1 MKEKILHA
9 AFLEMKSVYSLK
21 YERISQVST
30 NKHNFTDTIT
40 DEKCL
45 HKKEMFLLC
54 AVCKMTTSYHSQG
67 CHGFWCQS
75 SLHHA
80 GPRTS
85 TLLGFGHTALSCSSR
100 PHRSWECTS
109 LQDGAHV
116 HTRTSEQVSR
126 IFYHNFNFFGNN
138 FLE

>member
-1 MKEKILHA
+1 MKERIFHA
-9 AFLEMKSVYSLK
+9 AFREMKSVFGLK
-21 YERISQVST
+21 YERISQVNT
-30 NKHNFTDTIT
+30 IKHNFTD
-40 DEKCL
+40 ENCL

-54 AVCKMTTSYHSQG
+54 AVCKMTPSYHSQG

-100 PHRSWECTS
+100 PRRSWECTS
-109 LQDGAHV
+109 LQDGAHMLEYFM
-116 HTRTSEQVSR
+116 TL
-126 IFYHNFNFFGNN
+126 